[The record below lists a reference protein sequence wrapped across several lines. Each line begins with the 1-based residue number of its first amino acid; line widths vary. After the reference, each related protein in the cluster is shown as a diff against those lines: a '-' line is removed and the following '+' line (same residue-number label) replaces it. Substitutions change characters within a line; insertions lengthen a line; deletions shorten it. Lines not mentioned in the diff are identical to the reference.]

1 MKIRILRLCVVAIVV
16 TLVASL
22 PVCAQVTVI
31 LTRHAEKAATP
42 PQDPPLSSAG
52 EKRAKLLASMLADAG
67 VNAIYVTEYQRTQQ
81 TAAPL
86 AARDHLKPI
95 VIPAADMDTLVK
107 AVRARQTGVVVIVSH
122 SNTLP
127 ALIAALGGAA
137 VKIADNEY
145 DNLFVLTRDGAKSS
159 LLQLRFGDPSR
170 APAQD
175 NEHTMASPVK

>member
-1 MKIRILRLCVVAIVV
+1 MKTHILRLCVVAF
-16 TLVASL
+16 VAALLAPL

-52 EKRAKLLASMLADAG
+52 EKRANLLASMLADAG
-67 VNAIYVTEYQRTQQ
+67 VDAIYVTEYQRTQQ

-95 VIPAADMDTLVK
+95 VIPAADTDSLVK
-107 AVRARQTGVVVIVSH
+107 AVRARQTGVVVIVGH

-127 ALIAALGGAA
+127 ALTAALGGPA
-137 VKIADNEY
+137 VTIADNEY
-145 DNLFVLTRDGAKSS
+145 DNLFVLTVGAAQSS
-159 LLQLRFGDPSR
+159 LLRMHYGSAIPAPGMMEPAKPSG
-170 APAQD
+170 A
-175 NEHTMASPVK
+175 VK